1 MGQGDEDRVA
11 RDSFSDASSEFSVE
25 LSVELDPEPRRAAAS
40 GPNPEGAIAP
50 TGRRRSASPPTRP
63 WARPVG
69 RNHTRRAGT
78 RRDPVAA
85 VAAPTRGVDAA
96 SDILHARAE
105 VASTARR

>member
-25 LSVELDPEPRRAAAS
+25 LSIELDPEPRRAAAS

-50 TGRRRSASPPTRP
+50 TGRRRSAPPPPRT

-69 RNHTRRAGT
+69 RGHTRRVGT
-78 RRDPVAA
+78 RRAPAAA
-85 VAAPTRGVDAA
+85 VAAPTRGADAT
-96 SDILHARAE
+96 SDILHPRAE

>member
-25 LSVELDPEPRRAAAS
+25 LSVELDPEPH
-40 GPNPEGAIAP
+40 PEGAIAP

-63 WARPVG
+63 WAQPVG

-78 RRDPVAA
+78 RRAPVAA

-96 SDILHARAE
+96 SDILNARAE